1 MLQTIRS
8 ASGLRLARPF
18 ARVLPRAAIHAL
30 ARVAQDAPHALP
42 SGLVAVP
49 RRSYATPPPQI
60 DVRDDFPIEKY
71 HDYSDAT
78 METMLES
85 LENLLDGAGDSECE
99 VDYSS
104 GVLTLKLGEHGTY
117 VINKQPPN
125 KQIWLSSPT
134 SGPKRYGYV
143 PEADQW
149 RYSRDNSSL
158 GELLNTELSQ
168 IFGQDVDLK
177 INKVADCL

>member
-1 MLQTIRS
+1 MQCYSPTNR
-8 ASGLRLARPF
+8 RP
-18 ARVLPRAAIHAL
+18 
-30 ARVAQDAPHALP
+30 
-42 SGLVAVP
+42 
-49 RRSYATPPPQI
+49 
-60 DVRDDFPIEKY
+60 K
-71 HDYSDAT
+71 
-78 METMLES
+78 
-85 LENLLDGAGDSECE
+85 
-99 VDYSS
+99 S

-134 SGPKRYGYV
+134 RYVNIECSLVLAIDTCARSGPKRYGYV